1 MENNTPAIIIRQMQ
15 PGEEKSILGIM
26 RRAFPFFI
34 QLTFSSAMIRS
45 AKQVLVVCV
54 DGDIKGGTLLK
65 TYDLPGDVKGGVV
78 DWIFTDPSGRGL
90 GLGARLMD
98 ASFDWFDQVGCDQI
112 FAIVEG
118 FNTNSSNLFARRG
131 LSILTFKEQFQRFGF
146 PGILKVW
153 LKTFHF
159 FDLGHFLWGK
169 PPQATDDSPSVQ
181 LASALLLNLIIA
193 FLAVFRTSI
202 ADPDWGTLTILPL
215 WVLILL
221 GLRNSLMLLV
231 AKIQTLPL
239 RYRLWE
245 TGFVI
250 SFILMLIG
258 GVFVPIPGSY
268 YSKEKVW
275 NYNRIKPQLGKIALA
290 GSLPALLISLS
301 LFFLGR
307 FLPLSTIL
315 ENVLATGFRAA
326 FVIAVVDT
334 LIPFFPF
341 VSFNGRRLWD
351 WNRWIWGLM
360 AGVIMA
366 LWILMSLGV

>member
-1 MENNTPAIIIRQMQ
+1 MENNTPEIIIRQMQ

-65 TYDLPGDVKGGVV
+65 TFDLPGDVKGGVV

-153 LKTFHF
+153 LKTFHI

-169 PPQATDDSPSVQ
+169 PPQANADSPSVQ
-181 LASALLLNLIIA
+181 LASALLLNMIIA
-193 FLAVFRTSI
+193 FLVVFRASI

-231 AKIQTLPL
+231 AKIQALPL

-258 GVFVPIPGSY
+258 GVFAPIPGSF

-290 GSLPALLISLS
+290 GSLPALLISLT

-307 FLPLSTIL
+307 FLPLSSIL
-315 ENVLATGFRAA
+315 ENVLATGFIAA

-366 LWILMSLGV
+366 LWIFLLLGL

>member
-1 MENNTPAIIIRQMQ
+1 MENNTPEIIIRQMQ

-65 TYDLPGDVKGGVV
+65 TFDLPGDVKGGVV

-153 LKTFHF
+153 LKTFHI

-169 PPQATDDSPSVQ
+169 PPQANADSPSVQ
-181 LASALLLNLIIA
+181 LASALLLNMIIA
-193 FLAVFRTSI
+193 FLVVFRASI

-231 AKIQTLPL
+231 AKIQALPL

-258 GVFVPIPGSY
+258 GVFAPIPGSY

-290 GSLPALLISLS
+290 GSLPALLISLT

-307 FLPLSTIL
+307 FLPLSSIL

-366 LWILMSLGV
+366 LWIFLLLGL

>member
-1 MENNTPAIIIRQMQ
+1 M
-15 PGEEKSILGIM
+15 
-26 RRAFPFFI
+26 
-34 QLTFSSAMIRS
+34 
-45 AKQVLVVCV
+45 
-54 DGDIKGGTLLK
+54 
-65 TYDLPGDVKGGVV
+65 
-78 DWIFTDPSGRGL
+78 
-90 GLGARLMD
+90 
-98 ASFDWFDQVGCDQI
+98 
-112 FAIVEG
+112 
-118 FNTNSSNLFARRG
+118 
-131 LSILTFKEQFQRFGF
+131 TFKEQLQRFGF

-169 PPQATDDSPSVQ
+169 PPQATADLPLFQ
-181 LASALLLNLIIA
+181 LASALLLNMIIA

-202 ADPDWGTLTILPL
+202 ASPDWGTLTILPL

-231 AKIQTLPL
+231 AKIQALSL

-250 SFILMLIG
+250 SFIVMLLG

-275 NYNRIKPQLGKIALA
+275 NSNRIKPQLGKIALA
-290 GSLPALLISLS
+290 GSLPTLLISLS

-307 FLPLSTIL
+307 FLPLSNNL
-315 ENVLATGFRAA
+315 EIVLATGFRAA
-326 FVIAVVDT
+326 FVITVADT

-366 LWILMSLGV
+366 LWIFLLLGM

>member
-1 MENNTPAIIIRQMQ
+1 MKNNTAEINIRQMQ
-15 PGEEKSILGIM
+15 PGEEESILGIM
-26 RRAFPFFI
+26 RRAFPFFM
-34 QLTFSSAMIRS
+34 QLTFSLAMIRS

-65 TYDLPGDVKGGVV
+65 TFDLPGDIKGGVV

-90 GLGARLMD
+90 GLGSRLMD

-131 LSILTFKEQFQRFGF
+131 LSILTFKEQLQRFGF
-146 PGILKVW
+146 PGMLMVW

-169 PPQATDDSPSVQ
+169 PPQATADLPLFQ
-181 LASALLLNLIIA
+181 LTSALLLNMIIA

-202 ADPDWGTLTILPL
+202 ASPDWGTLTILPL

-231 AKIQTLPL
+231 AKIQALPL

-250 SFILMLIG
+250 SFIVMLLG

-301 LFFLGR
+301 LFFLER
-307 FLPLSTIL
+307 ILPLSSIL
-315 ENVLATGFRAA
+315 ENVLATGFKAA